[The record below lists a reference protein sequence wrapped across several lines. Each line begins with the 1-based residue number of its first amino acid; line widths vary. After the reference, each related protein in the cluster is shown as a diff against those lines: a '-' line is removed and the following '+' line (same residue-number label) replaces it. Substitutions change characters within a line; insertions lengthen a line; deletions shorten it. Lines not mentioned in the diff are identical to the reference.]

1 MTQKNNLIQKGGI
14 VLAVGISLV
23 ALTCCLRDSH
33 TSKVGVLDNQRVFKE
48 AVVFQIIAAE
58 ETKYLNAL
66 TARQTED
73 EKMLTREL
81 AELEKKIKDSKKG
94 QDAFEQEISVFQQ
107 KVSAYA
113 QKYQTQK
120 QLIAKASMVARQ
132 QADPFIR
139 EVLADLGQSGY
150 DVIVSKAQTEY
161 FSEKA
166 DLTNRFLK
174 QLNEKDIQISFPNP
188 AQFLVAQTVQNQ
200 ISQQV
205 AQNTTE
211 QQIDTSKENH
221 SEKEVKQKQI
231 EVKKSGV
238 K

>member
-1 MTQKNNLIQKGGI
+1 MIQKNNLIQKGSI

-23 ALTCCLRDSH
+23 ALICCLRDLH

-113 QKYQTQK
+113 QKYQAQK

-200 ISQQV
+200 ISQQI